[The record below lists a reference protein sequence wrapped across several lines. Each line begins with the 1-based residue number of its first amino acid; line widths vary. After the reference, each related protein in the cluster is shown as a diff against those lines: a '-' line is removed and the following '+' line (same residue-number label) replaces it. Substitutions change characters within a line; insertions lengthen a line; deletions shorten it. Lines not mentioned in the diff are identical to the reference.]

1 MLMTQFR
8 SGGSS
13 IDAVQSLTQLVSFGR
28 LTRREALLRGAAL
41 GLSAPAM
48 LALNSATGFRPAF
61 AQEASPEP
69 VSGGTLR
76 VGLQADPAQLD
87 PSLTQLTAAW
97 HIIEHVYETL
107 VTYDAGLNPIPSLA
121 ESWDISPDGVTYTFR
136 LRQGVTFHNG
146 RPLVAA
152 DVKYSYERVL
162 DPAVASPSSSEL
174 ASVATIDTPDDAT
187 VVITLKGADASFLA
201 KVMGNAG
208 YIVPQEVVEENGD
221 LNQVMVGTGP
231 FTFDSYVPNTEV
243 ILNKNASYW
252 DPGKPYLDGVT
263 FLIAAEDTSRTTAL
277 TSGTV
282 DFIEYAP
289 VKDLPIFQ
297 GDDSIVVAGDQNTNI
312 RYIGINVSRDPLSK
326 LEVRQAIAKVIDRG
340 PIIDSAVFGA
350 GTPTAAIFPPTY
362 WAGGEYEIPAQDIEG
377 AKALLAT
384 AGVPDGFPTV
394 IQSWSEYS
402 FLSNAAVVIQ
412 EQLRQIGIEAELDLQ
427 ESATYISNYFAGNF
441 DLSVT
446 GYSSYVDPN
455 DVIQGNFGT
464 GESQN
469 ASQYS
474 NPEVD
479 ALIAQGVAVTDQTE
493 RAAIYNQ
500 IQEILLQD
508 LPWINLFIANQYEA
522 YKDYVKGYV
531 HNPTG
536 TNRSIRD
543 VWLDQS

>member
-1 MLMTQFR
+1 
-8 SGGSS
+8 
-13 IDAVQSLTQLVSFGR
+13 
-28 LTRREALLRGAAL
+28 
-41 GLSAPAM
+41 M

-69 VSGGTLR
+69 VSGGTLK

-107 VTYDAGLNPIPSLA
+107 VTYDAGLNPIASLA
-121 ESWDISPDGVTYTFR
+121 ESWDISPDGITYTFH

-146 RPLVAA
+146 RPLIAT

-162 DPAVASPSSSEL
+162 DPATASPSSSEL
-174 ASVATIDTPDDAT
+174 ASVAKIDTPDDAT
-187 VVITLKGADASFLA
+187 VVITLKAADASFLA

-231 FTFDSYVPNTEV
+231 FTFNSYVPNTEV
-243 ILNKNASYW
+243 ILDKNTAYW
-252 DPGKPYLDGVT
+252 DPGKPYLDGVH

-289 VKDLPIFQ
+289 VKDLPIFE

-312 RYIGINVSRDPLSK
+312 RYMGINVSREPLNK
-326 LEVRQAIAKVIDRG
+326 LEVRQALAKAIDRG

-350 GTPTAAIFPPTY
+350 GTPTVAIFPPTY

-412 EQLRQIGIEAELDLQ
+412 EQLRQIGVEAELDLQ
-427 ESATYISNYFAGNF
+427 ESATYIDNYFKGNF

-446 GYSSYVDPN
+446 GTSSYVDPN

-469 ASQYS
+469 GSQYS

-500 IQEILLQD
+500 IQAILLQD

-522 YKDYVKGYV
+522 YKSYVKGYI